1 MSKKNR
7 HKMSENFQS
16 ENDQEKEVL
25 NALMLVN
32 RTGERQQL
40 QLSGVDMEHAQIHVI
55 DDKRLL
61 SMAFEADSIGDNTV
75 LLIEW

>member
-1 MSKKNR
+1 MQTETTV
-7 HKMSENFQS
+7 MGAEGEFY
-16 ENDQEKEVL
+16 VL
-25 NALMLVN
+25 AATNSRKNALMLVN